1 MFWPWVSFA
10 ALRMPPP
17 HRTPAYECRTD
28 SSRLFVGFV
37 TFFKLKT
44 CTSKVFFKGFHG
56 ISPLMLSLL
65 SSAGSISESFVGLRI
80 RRQVTLI
87 VLFLPAGGS
96 RAVLQR
102 SHPAGS
108 GLFFFR
114 YSSAYLLKPTVNI
127 FQSRCSCD
135 AYVLFVP
142 VVLEV

>member
-1 MFWPWVSFA
+1 MFWPWVSYRVA
-10 ALRMPPP
+10 YATTAPNPRLRVS
-17 HRTPAYECRTD
+17 Y
-28 SSRLFVGFV
+28 RLQSIVLGGFV

-44 CTSKVFFKGFHG
+44 CTSNVFFIRG
-56 ISPLMLSLL
+56 ISPLVLSLL
-65 SSAGSISESFVGLRI
+65 SSAGSNSVSFVGI
-80 RRQVTLI
+80 RNGRQVTLI
-87 VLFLPAGGS
+87 VLFLPAGGR

-135 AYVLFVP
+135 AYVLFVR
-142 VVLEV
+142 VVLGV